1 MFGSWKSTAPYE
13 RILYSYEKIAPS
25 DKKMDAPD
33 KANAVFLAGL
43 RLPMS
48 DGDADY
54 PAMVLGNY
62 MLGGGFLSSRLAV
75 RIRQKDGLSYGVGS
89 QFTASEKEKNASF
102 RVYAISA
109 PQNVAKVT
117 ADELKQAKSGWLQSR
132 QLNRAEDAALARSLA
147 SHDYNDRTLAWD
159 ASLETKVGDLTSEQI
174 DQALKANIKPDE
186 ISFVK
191 AGDWKKAAETTT
203 K

>member
-1 MFGSWKSTAPYE
+1 M
-13 RILYSYEKIAPS
+13 
-25 DKKMDAPD
+25 
-33 KANAVFLAGL
+33 
-43 RLPMS
+43 
-48 DGDADY
+48 
-54 PAMVLGNY
+54 
-62 MLGGGFLSSRLAV
+62 
-75 RIRQKDGLSYGVGS
+75 
-89 QFTASEKEKNASF
+89 
-102 RVYAISA
+102 YAISA
-109 PQNVAKVT
+109 PQNVAKVQTAMLEELARAIKDGFT